1 MRNERGFATVLVLT
15 LLALLLAFAIGNGL
29 VLHHLRAELKRVEQ
43 HQLEK
48 YAPVTK

>member
-1 MRNERGFATVLVLT
+1 MKNERGSATVLVLT
-15 LLALLLAFAIGNGL
+15 LLALLMAFAIGNSL
-29 VLHHLRAELKRVEQ
+29 VLHHLQADLKRVEH

>member
-1 MRNERGFATVLVLT
+1 MRNERGSATLLVITLLT
-15 LLALLLAFAIGNGL
+15 LLMAFAIGNSV
-29 VLHHLRAELKRVEQ
+29 VLHHLRAELKRVEH